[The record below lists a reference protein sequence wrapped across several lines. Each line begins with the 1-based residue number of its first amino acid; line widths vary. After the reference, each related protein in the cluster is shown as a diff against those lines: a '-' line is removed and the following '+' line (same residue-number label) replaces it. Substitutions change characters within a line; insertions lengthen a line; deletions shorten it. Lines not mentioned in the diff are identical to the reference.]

1 MLAFDRNAV
10 ICDLAEVY
18 HIYDYHGVPVSLLGT
33 LVSGLGPDSRI
44 GMKLSGRKA
53 SMDTIMLVNICDILV
68 AYIYS
73 WSDKSNQKRP
83 DPMAPRFFDQDPIK
97 KKPHG
102 YSSGEEF
109 KKAWISM
116 TNRSNEQKKDAQ
128 IEE

>member
-1 MLAFDRNAV
+1 MLAFDKKAV

-53 SMDTIMLVNICDILV
+53 STDTIMLAGLYDLLT

-73 WSDKSNQKRP
+73 WSDKAGKKTP
-83 DPMAPRFFDQDPIK
+83 DPILPRFYDQTEK
-97 KKPHG
+97 QEKTHG

-116 TNRSNEQKKDAQ
+116 ANRSNEQKKDAQ

>member
-1 MLAFDRNAV
+1 MLAFDKKAV

-33 LVSGLGPDSRI
+33 LVSGLGLDSRI

-53 SMDTIMLVNICDILV
+53 SMDTIMLANICDILV

-73 WSDKSNQKRP
+73 WADKSDRNKP
-83 DPMAPRFFDQDPIK
+83 EPLVPRFYEQPGEQEK
-97 KKPHG
+97 AHG

-116 TNRSNEQKKDAQ
+116 ANKSNEQKKDAQ